1 MDNLHLF
8 FEKIKNKRKI
18 DSGTF
23 LCDLK
28 PVIRVA
34 TIKVAFEVY
43 PTLFSNAAS
52 PFSRYLYYEFFV
64 GKCRL
69 QQEKKDLV
77 ATLTLQ
83 KSKFSLLIKT
93 QKNLEKEKEDLLK
106 QV

>member
-1 MDNLHLF
+1 MQHPPSAD
-8 FEKIKNKRKI
+8 I
-18 DSGTF
+18 
-23 LCDLK
+23 
-28 PVIRVA
+28 
-34 TIKVAFEVY
+34 
-43 PTLFSNAAS
+43 
-52 PFSRYLYYEFFV
+52 YYEFFV